1 MESMSI
7 NTLLTT
13 VGTILTQLL
22 TWIQSVFTAAVA
34 SPVVVVFLSFA
45 IIAVVIGFAKKLL
58 HI

>member
-1 MESMSI
+1 MESMTL

-22 TWIQSVFTAAVA
+22 TWCTNVFTTATS
-34 SPVVVVFLSFA
+34 SPVVVLFLSFA
-45 IIAVVIGFAKKLL
+45 VIGVVVGFAKKLL